1 MTKTQRI
8 DMVRRA
14 VDDVERRKAEA
25 LAECERRV
33 HEARSRLEELEGYR
47 AAYVRDFNA
56 RAQAGLDGAA
66 AREYQV
72 FLGRLEDAL
81 CHQGQILSQAE
92 AQRSAELENWRGAA
106 RRAAAVDTLAKHW
119 RAEERR
125 AEDQRE
131 QHDTDERSLQQ
142 WNRRSPVRVT

>member
-1 MTKTQRI
+1 MNKTQRI
-8 DMVRRA
+8 DMVRRV

-33 HEARSRLEELEGYR
+33 HEARGRLDELEGYR
-47 AAYVRDFNA
+47 TAYVRDFNV

-81 CHQGQILSQAE
+81 RHQGQILSQAE

-106 RRAAAVDTLAKHW
+106 QRAAAVDTLAKHW

-125 AEDQRE
+125 AEDKRE